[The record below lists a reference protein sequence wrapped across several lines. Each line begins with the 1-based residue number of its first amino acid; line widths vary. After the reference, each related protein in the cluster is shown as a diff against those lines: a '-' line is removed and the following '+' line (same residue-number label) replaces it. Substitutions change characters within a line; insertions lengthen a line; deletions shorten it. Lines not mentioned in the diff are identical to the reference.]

1 MTSLGDRRTWTD
13 VTCETPDAPPRPAPP
28 PPPLMRCASCYL
40 IIGARRIVVAC
51 SFCEALLCAHCV
63 DNVPGGQK
71 WCGDCELP
79 KSTSLAS
86 SSALFPS
93 KALSSARDVRQHSM
107 SGSSSPTGHSKDTNV
122 CQVCLAAFG
131 VFSSRRKFFCNRC
144 RATVCNSCSKRVT
157 LHANG
162 KPRSGFDGLMD
173 RLKESSD
180 ARLCLHCDTSSPLS
194 RASSVA
200 SV

>member
-1 MTSLGDRRTWTD
+1 M
-13 VTCETPDAPPRPAPP
+13 
-28 PPPLMRCASCYL
+28 CASTPCRGHQAQLGFQEMRMCVKYVSHRL
-40 IIGARRIVVAC
+40 VSSQLAGNSSV
-51 SFCEALLCAHCV
+51 CA
-63 DNVPGGQK
+63 DNIPGGKK

-107 SGSSSPTGHSKDTNV
+107 SGSSSPTGLSRDANV
-122 CQVCLAAFG
+122 CQVCLASFG
-131 VFSSRRKFFCNRC
+131 VFSTRRKFFCHRC
-144 RATVCNSCSKRVT
+144 RATVCNSCSKRVASAT
-157 LHANG
+157 QA
-162 KPRSGFDGLMD
+162 KARSGFDGLMD
-173 RLKESSD
+173 RLKEASD
-180 ARLCLHCDTSSPLS
+180 ARLCLNCDTSSPMS